1 MFINSIFLPKNLSDQ
16 TLPEGVVNT
25 IGNFSHL
32 FANVFKIVKDGQENP
47 NPIQLFPQTEITAED
62 IQSEL
67 LKVSLLSDNKLVTEN
82 PNLPKIVELFLSKIE
97 AGEYAQELAD
107 SNKVKISEKTPK
119 YSSMSK
125 EEFVKEIKSILD
137 TLKNSK
143 ANQSENLEISLLSGG
158 ISISI
163 DPKINSITEIEN
175 IINEQLQTNNDFKIM
190 IQNGD
195 QKLTIEVEPIKP
207 QVNKSFAPVEI
218 VEENNSSQLP
228 KLDVVNKTTEQGLE
242 LNNNSEKPLAEL
254 KENSKLSSAFQSQL
268 QGVKHV
274 SDNLDANI
282 KNENISGLK
291 TSDKTFIQSQKAA
304 LNNQTNI
311 TKPNAEIISNEIQ
324 IPELE
329 KQSQKAEV
337 ISKNI
342 SSDLN
347 ISKIVSD
354 NVKSEILKTT
364 EVSKSD
370 KKISVKS
377 NQKLNS
383 FSVSRATL
391 EDKAELTDLA
401 EKTEVKEIKIDVQS
415 FRKKQSIDFNK
426 PKVESKI
433 EIASSKPLVEKP
445 VQQTQN
451 LVDEK
456 SVETK
461 TEKQVAPDKKF
472 DVKSEPIDSSKS
484 TNEIKQSFTKQEV
497 KSENNIAAKT
507 KPETKSSVQQEL
519 FVDNEADINESQNS
533 EVEIKSERQVEQL
546 KSTTDKN
553 VNSVK
558 QNLRSQEVS
567 KTEPNVESKPE
578 LKKENS
584 DWFKSKIVVDSKPQV
599 KEIDSKPVETV
610 EVKSEEMK
618 VSDTKSYV
626 ENKDVVKILNDEKPV
641 VKNNYEKLPSEK
653 IKTQQSEIKPAE
665 TTVKDNR
672 ISDDQTNIKPENIS
686 KENLKQN
693 LKLDSLSDDHTTELK
708 VENSNQDLEIELS
721 KDSNTKPVEVKNI
734 NDLKENKSVK
744 IDFKERRVYSQ
755 IPKLEVIADDK
766 SVKNLDISQ
775 NKFDKAV
782 IETTQLADEP
792 VKSVQKSTEAKPKDE
807 KQVWVKV
814 SVEKTEVENQ
824 HESKRISSANR
835 VELNKN
841 DDVKKDFSSSDNLQ
855 DEQKE
860 NQKQKPQTVSVESN
874 QNSDT
879 KSSVQTQ
886 SSTTQQDIVSS
897 IKPEHK
903 TEQAQFK
910 SELHNENVKYN
921 SRTAEMVEKVKIISS
936 GEMVK
941 EVYKVLENGEK
952 QSVVLKLV
960 PKELGAI
967 KVMLDTI
974 DNVLTA
980 KVEVENESVG
990 QVIRNNVEQL
1000 KHNLAQSGVHVNSI
1014 NISYQSSEQK
1024 QHTFNNQKKKNP
1036 AYFQDKEI
1044 EELEETVVTKKMG
1057 YNTYEYL
1064 A

>member
-67 LKVSLLSDNKLVTEN
+67 LKVSLLSDSKLVTEN

-97 AGEYAQELAD
+97 AGEYTQELAD
-107 SNKVKISEKTPK
+107 SNKVKVSEKTPK

-163 DPKINSITEIEN
+163 DPKVTSITEIEN
-175 IINEQLQTNNDFKIM
+175 IINEQLQTNNDFKIL

-218 VEENNSSQLP
+218 VEEKSNSQLQNVE
-228 KLDVVNKTTEQGLE
+228 VVNKAPEQGLE
-242 LNNNSEKPLAEL
+242 IKNNSEKPFAEL

-274 SDNLDANI
+274 SNNLDANI
-282 KNENISGLK
+282 KNENISELK
-291 TSDKTFIQSQKAA
+291 TSDKTFIKSQKAA

-311 TKPNAEIISNEIQ
+311 TKPNAEIINNEIQ

-329 KQSQKAEV
+329 KQSQKADV

-347 ISKIVSD
+347 ISKTVSD

-383 FSVSRATL
+383 FSVSKATL

-415 FRKKQSIDFNK
+415 FQKKQSIDFNK

-456 SVETK
+456 PVETK

-472 DVKSEPIDSSKS
+472 SVKSEPIDSSKS

-507 KPETKSSVQQEL
+507 KPETKSLVQQEL
-519 FVDNEADINESQNS
+519 FVDNEADINELQNS

-558 QNLRSQEVS
+558 QNLRSLEVS
-567 KTEPNVESKPE
+567 KTEINVESKPE

-618 VSDTKSYV
+618 VSDAKSYV

-641 VKNNYEKLPSEK
+641 VRNNYEKLPSEK
-653 IKTQQSEIKPAE
+653 MKTQQSEIKPVE
-665 TTVKDNR
+665 TTVKNNR
-672 ISDDQTNIKPENIS
+672 ISDDQANIKTENIS
-686 KENLKQN
+686 KEN
-693 LKLDSLSDDHTTELK
+693 LKLDSLSDDHAPELK
-708 VENSNQDLEIELS
+708 VENSNPDPEIELS

-734 NDLKENKSVK
+734 NDLKENKSIK

-755 IPKLEVIADDK
+755 IPKLEVIVDDK
-766 SVKNLDISQ
+766 TAKNLDISQ
-775 NKFDKAV
+775 NNFDKAV
-782 IETTQLADEP
+782 TEKTHLADVP
-792 VKSVQKSTEAKPKDE
+792 VKSVQNSTEVKSKDE

-824 HESKRISSANR
+824 QESKRVSSANR

-874 QNSDT
+874 QNSET

-967 KVMLDTI
+967 KVVLDTI

-1036 AYFQDKEI
+1036 AYFQDKEL